1 MAKPGSI
8 LMKNNRLPSLGINLY
23 PYQQEY
29 LRDDNRFVVAM
40 WCRGGGKSKMT
51 ALKIALDVF
60 DNEARGVRSD
70 WLIVS
75 ATSPQAQECL
85 RLVEGWS
92 KLILGTAVA
101 LNIIEEEVEFRTEDG
116 LSRYT
121 RFRLRLGKSSQ
132 VIALS
137 ASPAAIRG
145 YTSNCFWD
153 EACHFADDAKMWAAL
168 QHITRGRLKMIVAST
183 PVGTSESQF
192 HKIVHDESIVR
203 GKPLWSKHIVD
214 IHKAIADGRLYDL
227 ESEKAAADP
236 FSWRSEMLLEFTDSP
251 NTWFS
256 SELIAACEDARAS
269 AVGHGYNRG
278 RCFIGNDVGL
288 RHDKWCAFVLEATE
302 DFGVHIEDCPNGQ
315 KISYYTGELITREVV
330 VLDRSSFAE
339 HDRQIARLMA
349 KYNVIR
355 MAIDRTGMGERST
368 EEYQNLYGSKVE
380 GVNFTTDT
388 KGNMATLGLE
398 LMTERRV
405 LLPQDHPEIGADFR
419 KLQRV
424 VSAGGNVRFQAA
436 RDNSGHGDVVWSFLL
451 ACNAAYTP
459 QTPVEVKSSGESAQE
474 QNIMTGWTTG
484 LEGMRSGR

>member
-1 MAKPGSI
+1 MTK
-8 LMKNNRLPSLGINLY
+8 LPSLGVNFW
-23 PYQQEY
+23 QFQKDY
-29 LRDDNRFVVAM
+29 LKDDSRFIAVLWA
-40 WCRGGGKSKMT
+40 RGNGKSKIT

-60 DNEARGVRSD
+60 DCESKDKRSD

-75 ATSPQAQECL
+75 ASAPQAQEAL
-85 RLVEGWS
+85 RLVEAWS
-92 KLILGTAVA
+92 KVIYQTAVA
-101 LNIIEEEVEFRTEDG
+101 LNIIEEEVEVRTEEG
-116 LSRYT
+116 LIRYT
-121 RFRLRLGKSSQ
+121 RYRLRLGRSSQ

-137 ASPAAIRG
+137 ASPSAVRG
-145 YTSNCFWD
+145 YTSNCFLD
-153 EACHFADDAKMWAAL
+153 ELAFFPQGQEFFNAA
-168 QHITRGRLKMIVAST
+168 QHVTRGRLKLIVAST
-183 PVGTSESQF
+183 PIGGSENVY
-192 HKIVHDESIVR
+192 HKIMHNTAIVR
-203 GKPLWSKHIVD
+203 GKPLWSKHIAD
-214 IHKAIADGRLYDL
+214 IHRAIADGRVYDL
-227 ESEKAAADP
+227 QAERAAADP
-236 FSWRSEMLLEFTDSP
+236 YSFKSELLLEWSDSP

-339 HDRQIARLMA
+339 HDRQIARLFA

-451 ACNAAYTP
+451 ACNAAWTP

-474 QNIMTGWTTG
+474 QNIMAGWTTG

>member
-1 MAKPGSI
+1 
-8 LMKNNRLPSLGINLY
+8 
-23 PYQQEY
+23 
-29 LRDDNRFVVAM
+29 
-40 WCRGGGKSKMT
+40 MT

-60 DNEARGVRSD
+60 DNEAIGKKSD

-101 LNIIEEEVEFRTEDG
+101 LNIIEEEVEFRTEEG
-116 LSRYT
+116 LIRYT
-121 RFRLRLGKSSQ
+121 RFRLRLGKHSQ

-137 ASPAAIRG
+137 ASPQAIRG
-145 YTSNCFWD
+145 YTASVFWD

-168 QHITRGRLKMIVAST
+168 QHTSRGRLKIIVAST
-183 PVGTSESQF
+183 PVGTSESVF
-192 HKIVHDESIVR
+192 HKIVHDQSIVR

-214 IHKAIADGRLYDL
+214 IHKAIADGRPYDL
-227 ESEKAAADP
+227 EAEFAAADP
-236 FSWRSEMLLEFTDSP
+236 FSWKSEMLLEFTDSP

-256 SELIAACEDARAS
+256 SELIASCEDLRAS

-278 RCFIGNDVGL
+278 RCFIGNDVAIRG
-288 RHDKWCAFVLEATE
+288 DKWVAYVLEASD

-339 HDRQIARLMA
+339 HDRQIARLFA
-349 KYNVIR
+349 KYNIIR
-355 MAIDRTGMGERST
+355 MAIDRTGLGERST
-368 EEYQNLYGSKVE
+368 EEYQKLYGSRVE
-380 GVNFTTDT
+380 GVIFTNDT

-405 LLPQDHPEIGADFR
+405 LLPQDRPEISADFR

-424 VSAGGNVRFQAA
+424 VSAGGSVRFQAA
-436 RDNSGHGDVVWSFLL
+436 RDSSGHGDIVWAFLL
-451 ACNAAYTP
+451 ACNSAITPAVKVEYVSSQSSLAALR
-459 QTPVEVKSSGESAQE
+459 EMSGYSNQ
-474 QNIMTGWTTG
+474 M
-484 LEGMRSGR
+484 

>member
-1 MAKPGSI
+1 MA
-8 LMKNNRLPSLGINLY
+8 NTTLPSLGVNFW
-23 PYQQEY
+23 QFQKDY
-29 LRDDNRFVVAM
+29 LKDDSRFIAVCWA
-40 WCRGGGKSKMT
+40 RGCGKSKIT
-51 ALKIALDVF
+51 ALKIALGIF
-60 DNEARGVRSD
+60 DNEANGKRSD

-75 ATSPQAQECL
+75 ASAPQAQEAL
-85 RLVEGWS
+85 RLVEAWS
-92 KLILGTAVA
+92 KVIYQTAVA
-101 LNIIEEEVEFRTEDG
+101 LNIIEEEVEVRTEEG
-116 LSRYT
+116 LIRYT
-121 RFRLRLGKSSQ
+121 RYRLRLGRSSQ

-137 ASPAAIRG
+137 ASPSAVRG
-145 YTSNCFWD
+145 YTSNCFLD
-153 EACHFADDAKMWAAL
+153 ELAFFPQGQEFFNAA
-168 QHITRGRLKMIVAST
+168 QHTTRGRLKLIVAST
-183 PVGTSESQF
+183 PIGGSENIF
-192 HKIVHDESIVR
+192 RKIMHNTAVVR
-203 GKPLWSKHIVD
+203 GKPLWSHHWAD
-214 IHKAIADGRLYDL
+214 IHRAIADGRVYDL
-227 ESEKAAADP
+227 ESERAAADP
-236 FSWRSEMLLEFTDSP
+236 FSFKSEMLLEWSDSP

-302 DFGVHIEDCPNGQ
+302 DFGIHYEERANGQ

-339 HDRQIARLMA
+339 HDRQIARLFA

-436 RDNSGHGDVVWSFLL
+436 RDNSGHGDVVWAFLL
-451 ACNAAYTP
+451 ACNAAI
-459 QTPVEVKSSGESAQE
+459 TPVVEIEVRASNSRV
-474 QNIMTGWTTG
+474 NTGSQ
-484 LEGMRSGR
+484 MRGWI